1 VKAAINGMLAP
12 ERKETVL
19 GTVEIRN
26 VFRISKV
33 GTVAGCYVTDGIV
46 RRGSSVRLVRGGVV
60 VHTGELDSLKR
71 FKDDVR
77 EVKAGFECG
86 LSLKDYND
94 VQVGDQLE
102 VFEVVEV
109 ARTLA

>member
-1 VKAAINGMLAP
+1 V
-12 ERKETVL
+12 
-19 GTVEIRN
+19 RN

-33 GTVAGCYVTDGIV
+33 GTVAGCMVTEGLV
-46 RRGSSVRLVRGGVV
+46 RRGAQVRLIREGVV

-71 FKDDVR
+71 FKEDVR

-86 LSLKDYND
+86 LSLKNYND
-94 VQVGDQLE
+94 VQVGDHLE

-109 ARTLA
+109 ARTIA

>member
-1 VKAAINGMLAP
+1 V
-12 ERKETVL
+12 
-19 GTVEIRN
+19 RN
-26 VFRISKV
+26 VFKISKV

-46 RRGSSVRLVRGGVV
+46 RRGSSIRLIRGGVV
-60 VHTGELDSLKR
+60 IHTGELDSLKR
-71 FKDDVR
+71 FKEDVR

-86 LSLKDYND
+86 LGIKGFND

-109 ARTLA
+109 ARSLA